1 MRETKSTGSTGAT
14 GATGATVSTASPP
27 APATPAAT
35 TTRAA
40 PPHDSARGH
49 VTGGALYVGDHARA
63 DGQLFACVGGSA
75 IAHGSV
81 RRMDLSRVRAAAG
94 VVDVITAAEVPGE
107 LDIGP
112 VFPGDPLFVDA
123 AAGTIEYMGQLLF
136 AVAATDFTAARR
148 AAALAR
154 IDYAPRRPLLDLREA
169 AERAHFVRPPH
180 RMQCGD
186 AAAALA
192 KSEHRIR
199 GQIRV
204 GGQEHFYLEGQVA
217 LAIPGEDGTVT
228 VHSSNQNPTETQ
240 IQVATVL
247 GIPMHKVTL
256 STRRMG
262 GAFGGKETHA
272 GPWACIAALFA
283 ARTGRTV
290 ECRLARRDDIRMT
303 GKRHPF
309 WNRYEVGYDGDGR
322 ITAAR
327 YVLAAQCGNSP
338 DLSDAVVDRAMFH
351 CDNAYHLPHATID
364 GLRCKTHTVSS
375 TAFRGFGGPQGML
388 VAEEVIDQIA
398 FALGADP
405 LDIRK
410 RNLYGEAPRNRTP
423 YGQTVTDFQ
432 LPRIIEQLER
442 ESDYRRRRARI
453 RRDNAASPVLKRGL
467 ALTPVKFGISFT
479 VAHLNQAG
487 ALLHLYT
494 DGSILL
500 NHGGTEMGQGLQ
512 IKVAQVV
519 AAELGVAVARVRV
532 SATRTDKVP
541 NTAPTAAS
549 AGSDLNG
556 MAARN
561 AAREIKARLAAHLAA
576 AHGADAAQVTFA
588 GDCITVAGRAVTWE
602 QAAQSAW
609 RARVPLSA
617 AGFYRTPKIHYDRA
631 SANGRPFYYF
641 ACGAAVSEVVID
653 TLTGEYKLLRAD
665 LLHDAGHSINPAVDL
680 GQVEGGFLQG
690 VGWLTCEELKWD
702 ADGRLL
708 TDSAAT
714 YKIPAVSDAPA
725 EFNAQLLEDSP
736 NAENTI
742 LRSKA
747 VGEPPLML
755 AISAWCAIRDALAS
769 LADYR
774 VCPRLNAPATPE
786 EILRV
791 AEELR
796 GGDGGGGGDGG
807 LSRHPRS
814 PLSGGDGDG
823 GDGGGRGKNSGG
835 GDGGISRHPRSP
847 LSGGGRGKTG
857 GGAP

>member
-1 MRETKSTGSTGAT
+1 MRAKSTVSPVSTVPPVPPP
-14 GATGATVSTASPP
+14 TVSPP
-27 APATPAAT
+27 LTPAT
-35 TTRAA
+35 A

-49 VTGGALYVGDHARA
+49 VTGEARYVGDHAPVA
-63 DGQLFACVGGSA
+63 GQLFACVGGSG
-75 IAHGSV
+75 IAHGAV
-81 RRMDLSRVRAAAG
+81 KRMDLSRVRAAAG
-94 VVDVITAAEVPGE
+94 VVDVITAAEVPGS

-112 VFPGDPLFVDA
+112 VFPGDPLFVA
-123 AAGTIEYMGQLLF
+123 ADGTVEYHGQPLF

-154 IDYAPRRPLLDLREA
+154 IDYDSRPPLLDVAEA
-169 AERAHFVRPPH
+169 AAKSRFVRPPH
-180 RMQCGD
+180 RMQIGD
-186 AAAALA
+186 ADAALA
-192 KSEHRIR
+192 KSKHRIR
-199 GQIRV
+199 GEIRS
-204 GGQEHFYLEGQVA
+204 GGQEHLYLEGQVA
-217 LAIPGEDGTVT
+217 RAIPGEDGGVT

-247 GIPMHKVTL
+247 GLPMHKVTIA
-256 STRRMG
+256 TRRMG

-272 GPWACIAALFA
+272 GPWACIAALLA
-283 ARTGRTV
+283 VRNGRAV
-290 ECRLARRDDIRMT
+290 ECRLARRDDMRMT

-309 WNRYEVGYDGDGR
+309 WIRYEVGFDDDGV
-322 ITAAR
+322 ITAAK
-327 YVLAAQCGNSP
+327 YALAAACGNSP

-351 CDNAYHLPHATID
+351 CDNAYHLPNARID

-388 VAEEVIDQIA
+388 VAEEVIDRIA
-398 FALGADP
+398 FARGADP

-410 RNLYGEAPRNRTP
+410 RNLYGPAPRDRTH
-423 YGQTVTDFQ
+423 YGQTVADCP
-432 LPRIIEQLER
+432 LPRLIEQLER
-442 ESDYRRRRARI
+442 DSDYRARRAQL
-453 RRDNAASPVLKRGL
+453 RRDNAANPALKRGL

-494 DGSILL
+494 DGSFLL
-500 NHGGTEMGQGLQ
+500 NHGGTEMGQGLH

-519 AAELGVAVARVRV
+519 AAELGAALARVRV

-556 MAARN
+556 MAARE
-561 AAREIKARLAAHLAA
+561 AARVIKARLAAHMALV
-576 AHGADAAQVTFA
+576 HGVDAAEVEFA
-588 GDCITVAGRAVTWE
+588 DDCITVAGRAVTWAE
-602 QAAQSAW
+602 AAQSAW
-609 RARVPLSA
+609 RARVSLSA

-631 SANGRPFYYF
+631 AARGRPFYYY
-641 ACGAAVSEVVID
+641 ACGAAASEVVID
-653 TLTGEYKLLRAD
+653 TLTGEFKLLRAD
-665 LLHDAGHSINPAVDL
+665 LLHDAGHSINPAMDL

-690 VGWLTCEELKWD
+690 VGWLTCEELKWG

-714 YKIPAVSDAPA
+714 YKIPAISDAPV
-725 EFNAQLLEDSP
+725 EFNARLLEDSP
-736 NAENTI
+736 NAEDTI

-755 AISAWCAIRDALAS
+755 AISVWCAIRDALAS
-769 LADYR
+769 IADYR

-796 GGDGGGGGDGG
+796 GGGDGGGDGDA
-807 LSRHPRS
+807 P
-814 PLSGGDGDG
+814 
-823 GDGGGRGKNSGG
+823 GGR
-835 GDGGISRHPRSP
+835 R
-847 LSGGGRGKTG
+847 
-857 GGAP
+857 